1 MCDLNTLLNPAHTD
15 AYTQGLFFASNRGF
29 MCPVNFLFLL
39 VSHGHPALP
48 KEHSLDW
55 RSQFLSVY
63 VSYFTVVVLYLFLY
77 IFVYMRLASTLPI
90 DKAVAVFYTI
100 VDPTLNTLFCS
111 LGKYQKKTA
120 MRKFCSEKIISNT
133 SKCTWSSTL
142 IQVS

>member
-90 DKAVAVFYTI
+90 DKAVAVFYTMI
-100 VDPTLNTLFCS
+100 TPMLNPLIYTLRNAQMKNAIKKLCS
-111 LGKYQKKTA
+111 CNALSDDK
-120 MRKFCSEKIISNT
+120 
-133 SKCTWSSTL
+133 
-142 IQVS
+142 